1 MKFQVYFVMLCLSY
15 PQVKYS
21 GKEKLQWTDY
31 FIILGNS

>member
-21 GKEKLQWTDY
+21 GKKNCNGLTTPLY
-31 FIILGNS
+31 